1 MLRSYIHC
9 SLNTGRNAYLNLMF
23 RVVSRTNRFN
33 FQMLNYFCTL
43 IESIGYTWSR
53 NNCTF
58 PFQKGVQTI
67 SYEYFDYL
75 MVITYIH
82 LVRLMKLADHKRQLM
97 YTFQCM
103 NQHIAG
109 LSMFKLQN
117 STATCKF
124 PTEQEINWCCQLLM
138 PKEPKKT

>member
-1 MLRSYIHC
+1 
-9 SLNTGRNAYLNLMF
+9 
-23 RVVSRTNRFN
+23 
-33 FQMLNYFCTL
+33 
-43 IESIGYTWSR
+43 
-53 NNCTF
+53 
-58 PFQKGVQTI
+58 
-67 SYEYFDYL
+67 

-82 LVRLMKLADHKRQLM
+82 LVRLMKLADHKSQLM

-124 PTEQEINWCCQLLM
+124 PTEQEIN
-138 PKEPKKT
+138 